1 MKENAGVIA
10 EYGDEEIR
18 AMQLRLQ
25 LVSPFYPIL
34 NACVCV
40 CVCVKKGTE
49 SLLTAAYLL
58 LPLMCVVEG
67 KGRIR

>member
-34 NACVCV
+34 NARVCV
-40 CVCVKKGTE
+40 CVCV
-49 SLLTAAYLL
+49 
-58 LPLMCVVEG
+58 
-67 KGRIR
+67 